1 MTSTSPAAAAAAA
14 APATAAPAKPA
25 ADDSASTLTVNSK
38 PAPPTFPAPK
48 IDKPRPHVCATCQR
62 SFARLEHLKRHE
74 RSHTKEKPFECPECQ
89 RCFARRDLLLRHQQ
103 KLHQTTTPSAR
114 PRNRRESA
122 SGVTPAQARRKNS
135 IAGPSVGAA
144 GQGNA
149 QMRPRANT
157 ISHVDGSAMQ
167 MLASANASVARSMG
181 GHNRHPSLVG
191 LPLHNF
197 DLGSMSLALSQR
209 GMALSL
215 SKLDTGTTTEM
226 GPALR
231 TAPAVGPFGTEFDF
245 ENLLFGHSSTINPN
259 ALHYNDSP
267 QSMNVDHQ
275 SPFSSSLNDLSSGQP
290 FDDGLDWVAGFE
302 HQMTFQ
308 NNENAIDGSSPSAI
322 STTSQSGISDVMVD
336 GSNHPVPAGSTTMW
350 QPSVM
355 GPPQMTNPFAM
366 DINGSVF
373 PDLLN
378 GAPVSPQPASQ
389 KINDPY
395 LSAPHSQSSMNPSVV
410 TGRNAQTISSS
421 PSFHP
426 GPDPTH
432 PIAAGNLGASPVTTI
447 TDATRT
453 AIVNILSKSQPF
465 GRKPVLKTAPQTAN
479 NQSTEHKL
487 PSTLDLQRYV
497 TSYLTHFHPH
507 LPFLHVPTLNFD
519 MSKPGHDDEL
529 GSHGGKGCLVL
540 ATAMIG
546 ALYERD
552 LDVSKELFELS
563 KRMVFMFL
571 QDRRKQEMSRAR
583 STTSQS
589 GSQPS
594 DDGSDT
600 PVWLVQTMLLN
611 ISYGH
616 NVIDKIATDI
626 ASMHIS
632 SLVGLAQGAQLAKP
646 TQLHVPNIEDVQI
659 ANDENFE
666 RQREH
671 LQDHQWIE
679 WSRMEERKRTLY
691 AVYLLSS
698 VLVTAYNHAPALTNS
713 EILID
718 LPCDEEFWA
727 AETSFDFFARGGVRG
742 AAHNTPPFREALAE
756 LLHSSQKEQDDLAL
770 DSMSAG
776 FETGSNPSRVRGS
789 QLSPSSFALLL
800 LIYALHNYIWE
811 TRQRHH
817 NKVWTNE
824 ETERMHR
831 HIEPALRAWQM
842 AWASNPRHCVQHPN
856 PYGLG
861 PLPADSIPLLD
872 LAYVRLFVNLSR
884 AKERFWERDWIGV
897 ANEIARGSQVVE
909 NSSSDESATE
919 PSSRAEPADA
929 NMRDAT
935 ISDSPGPQT
944 QSIDFARFTSA
955 RGDPNSAERVTSR
968 REKHLRKAS
977 FFAAD
982 SLLMAD
988 RLGVSVADLWGG
1000 ELSLQAALCA
1010 FDCLQVLAEWLAT
1023 LQDRVGPYLGIVGH
1037 DEIDFAQMPA
1047 VMILEEDDVRLLE
1060 KVHGIVES
1068 AAVKAREKLANAGI
1082 DPDFRLV
1089 EPGGY
1094 VPKLLRLF
1102 GIMMQNAGVWQVYQ
1116 IMSQCLEAQALHAR
1130 SRAQRST
1137 TTVMADF

>member
-1 MTSTSPAAAAAAA
+1 
-14 APATAAPAKPA
+14 
-25 ADDSASTLTVNSK
+25 
-38 PAPPTFPAPK
+38 
-48 IDKPRPHVCATCQR
+48 
-62 SFARLEHLKRHE
+62 
-74 RSHTKEKPFECPECQ
+74 
-89 RCFARRDLLLRHQQ
+89 
-103 KLHQTTTPSAR
+103 
-114 PRNRRESA
+114 
-122 SGVTPAQARRKNS
+122 
-135 IAGPSVGAA
+135 
-144 GQGNA
+144 
-149 QMRPRANT
+149 MRPRANT
-157 ISHVDGSAMQ
+157 ISHVDGTAMQ
-167 MLASANASVARSMG
+167 MLASANASVARGMG

-197 DLGSMSLALSQR
+197 DFGGMSLALSQR
-209 GMALSL
+209 GMQLSL
-215 SKLDTGTTTEM
+215 SKLDTGTTAELD
-226 GPALR
+226 PALR
-231 TAPAVGPFGTEFDF
+231 TAPNVGPFGTEFDF
-245 ENLLFGHSSTINPN
+245 ENLLFGHGSTINPN

-267 QSMNVDHQ
+267 QSMNVDQQ
-275 SPFSSSLNDLSSGQP
+275 SPFTSSLNDLTSSQP
-290 FDDGLDWVAGFE
+290 FDDNLDWVAGFE

-308 NNENAIDGSSPSAI
+308 NNENVIDGSSPSAI

-336 GSNHPVPAGSTTMW
+336 GSNHPAPAGSSTMW

-395 LSAPHSQSSMNPSVV
+395 LSAPHSQSSMHPNVV
-410 TGRNAQTISSS
+410 TGRNAQSINSSRN
-421 PSFHP
+421 FHT

-465 GRKPVLKTAPQTAN
+465 GRKPVLRTAPSPSAT
-479 NQSTEHKL
+479 QSSEYKL
-487 PSTLDLQRYV
+487 PSTPDLQRYV
-497 TSYLTHFHPH
+497 TAYLKHFHPH

-519 MSKPGHDDEL
+519 MSKPGHDDEE

-552 LDVSKELFELS
+552 FEVSKEIFELS

-583 STTSQS
+583 STPSQS

-611 ISYGH
+611 VSYGH
-616 NVIDKIATDI
+616 NVVDKIATDI

-646 TQLHVPNIEDVQI
+646 TALHIPDLEDVQM
-659 ANDENFE
+659 ANDDNYD
-666 RQREH
+666 RRKEH
-671 LQDHQWIE
+671 LQDHQWLE

-691 AVYLLSS
+691 SVFLVSS
-698 VLVTAYNHAPALTNS
+698 LLVTAYNHAPALTNS
-713 EILID
+713 EIMVD

-727 AETSFDFFARGGVRG
+727 AETSADFFAKGGIRG
-742 AAHNTPPFREALAE
+742 AAHNTPPFREALGA
-756 LLHSSQKEQDDLAL
+756 LLHSSQREKGDLAL
-770 DSMSAG
+770 NNM
-776 FETGSNPSRVRGS
+776 TGAFDLVSNPGKLPGS
-789 QLSPSSFALLL
+789 KLSPSSFALLL

-842 AWASNPRHCVQHPN
+842 AWASNPRHCVERPN
-856 PYGLG
+856 PYGMG

-884 AKERFWERDWIGV
+884 AKERFWERDWVGM
-897 ANEIARGSQVVE
+897 AKEIAKGSQVIE
-909 NSSSDESATE
+909 NATDDASTE
-919 PSSRAEPADA
+919 ASSRAEPADA
-929 NMRDAT
+929 TMGDA
-935 ISDSPGPQT
+935 IVSDSPGPQT
-944 QSIDFARFTSA
+944 QSIDFAKFNGSSD
-955 RGDPNSAERVTSR
+955 DPNSAERVTSR

-982 SLLMAD
+982 SLLMSD
-988 RLGVSVADLWGG
+988 RLGVSIADVWGG
-1000 ELSLQAALCA
+1000 ELPLQAALCA
-1010 FDCLQVLAEWLAT
+1010 FDCLQVLSEWVAT
-1023 LQDRVGPYLGIVGH
+1023 LQDRIGPYLGIVGH

-1047 VMILEEDDVRLLE
+1047 IMMLEEDDVKLLE
-1060 KVHGIVES
+1060 KVKNIVDSIEK
-1068 AAVKAREKLANAGI
+1068 KAKEKLAAAGI
-1082 DPDFRLV
+1082 DPDFKLDEV
-1089 EPGGY
+1089 GGY

-1102 GIMMQNAGVWQVYQ
+1102 GIMMKNAGVWQVYQ
-1116 IMSQCLEAQALHAR
+1116 ILAQCLESQAVYAR

-1137 TTVMADF
+1137 ATAMSD

>member
-1 MTSTSPAAAAAAA
+1 
-14 APATAAPAKPA
+14 
-25 ADDSASTLTVNSK
+25 
-38 PAPPTFPAPK
+38 
-48 IDKPRPHVCATCQR
+48 
-62 SFARLEHLKRHE
+62 
-74 RSHTKEKPFECPECQ
+74 
-89 RCFARRDLLLRHQQ
+89 
-103 KLHQTTTPSAR
+103 
-114 PRNRRESA
+114 
-122 SGVTPAQARRKNS
+122 
-135 IAGPSVGAA
+135 
-144 GQGNA
+144 
-149 QMRPRANT
+149 MRPRANT

-167 MLASANASVARSMG
+167 MLASANASVARGMG

-191 LPLHNF
+191 LPLQHF
-197 DLGSMSLALSQR
+197 DFGSMSLALSQR

-215 SKLDTGTTTEM
+215 SKLDTGTNAELD
-226 GPALR
+226 PALR

-245 ENLLFGHSSTINPN
+245 ENLLFGHGSTINPN

-267 QSMNVDHQ
+267 QSMNVDQQ
-275 SPFSSSLNDLSSGQP
+275 SPFGSSLNDLSSGQP

-322 STTSQSGISDVMVD
+322 STTSQSGMSDVMVD
-336 GSNHPVPAGSTTMW
+336 GSNHPVPAGSSTMW

-389 KINDPY
+389 KIHDPY
-395 LSAPHSQSSMNPSVV
+395 LSAHHSQSSMNPSVV
-410 TGRNAQTISSS
+410 TGRNAQSISSS

-447 TDATRT
+447 TDGTRT

-479 NQSTEHKL
+479 NLPTEHQL
-487 PSTLDLQRYV
+487 PSTQDLQRYV
-497 TSYLTHFHPH
+497 TAYLQHFHPH

-519 MSKPGHDDEL
+519 MSKPGHDDEE

-552 LDVSKELFELS
+552 LEVSKQIFELS

-583 STTSQS
+583 STPSLS

-611 ISYGH
+611 VSYGH
-616 NVIDKIATDI
+616 NVVDKIATDI

-646 TQLHVPNIEDVQI
+646 IQLHVPNIEDVQM
-659 ANDENFE
+659 ANDDNFE
-666 RQREH
+666 RKKER
-671 LQDHQWIE
+671 LQDHQWLE
-679 WSRMEERKRTLY
+679 WSRMEGRKRTLY
-691 AVYLLSS
+691 AVFLLSS

-713 EILID
+713 EIMID

-727 AETSFDFFARGGVRG
+727 AETSVDFFARGGVRG
-742 AAHNTPPFREALAE
+742 AAHNTPPFREALGE
-756 LLHSSQKEQDDLAL
+756 LLHSSQRETGDMPMNN
-770 DSMSAG
+770 MSAA
-776 FETGSNPSRVRGS
+776 FDSIPNPSKPPGS
-789 QLSPSSFALLL
+789 KLTPSSYAMLM

-811 TRQRHH
+811 TRQRHQ

-842 AWASNPRHCVQHPN
+842 AWATNPRHCVERPN

-884 AKERFWERDWIGV
+884 AKERFWERDWVGM
-897 ANEIARGSQVVE
+897 ANEIARGSQVIE
-909 NSSSDESATE
+909 NSADGSTTES
-919 PSSRAEPADA
+919 SSRAEPADA
-929 NMRDAT
+929 NMGDA
-935 ISDSPGPQT
+935 IVSASPGPQT
-944 QSIDFARFTSA
+944 QSIDFARFNGS
-955 RGDPNSAERVTSR
+955 GDDMNSAERVTSR

-988 RLGVSVADLWGG
+988 RLGLSVADLWGG
-1000 ELSLQAALCA
+1000 ELPLQAALCA
-1010 FDCLQVLAEWLAT
+1010 FDCLQVLAEWVAT

-1037 DEIDFAQMPA
+1037 DDIDFGQMPA
-1047 VMILEEDDVRLLE
+1047 IMMLEEDDIRLLE
-1060 KVHGIVES
+1060 KVKNIVDSIES
-1068 AAVKAREKLANAGI
+1068 KAKEKLAAAGI
-1082 DPDFRLV
+1082 DSNFTLV
-1089 EPGGY
+1089 EPGGH

-1102 GIMMQNAGVWQVYQ
+1102 GIMLSNAGVWQVFQ
-1116 IMSQCLEAQALHAR
+1116 ILAQCLESQALHAR
-1130 SRAQRST
+1130 YRAQRST
-1137 TTVMADF
+1137 TTPMTN